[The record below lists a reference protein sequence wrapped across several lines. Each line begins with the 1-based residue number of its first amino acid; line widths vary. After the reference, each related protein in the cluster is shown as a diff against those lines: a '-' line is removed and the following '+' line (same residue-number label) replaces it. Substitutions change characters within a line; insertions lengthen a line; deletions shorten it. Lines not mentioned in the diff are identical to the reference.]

1 MSSNHPIVVVGGG
14 TAGCT
19 VVSQLASSTTRE
31 IVLIEPGVLSGS
43 DDESR
48 FLNLLD
54 SESVNRDIMV
64 TLVDGAE
71 PVPYVQ
77 ARSLGGGS
85 AINGMLLTGE
95 APESVAELTRLAV
108 TEDMGPMSSALLASG
123 GRASRL
129 WWNGGRWN
137 PGRAVQHLV
146 EEGRVQHIREEITRI
161 DFGNGGASAVGTLES
176 SVELSHLVMC
186 AGALTTPALLLPM
199 KLGKL
204 NRDIGLGLQN
214 HPTITFTLRLRAA
227 ATAPF
232 DASAVMDHVASN
244 GAQLMAVAYER
255 ANGSDD
261 AHGLISVSLMNPVSR
276 GAVWLSDEGMQYDF
290 NMLAHE
296 QDKAAMRDGVR
307 WLLDLVRSPAFVAV
321 SDAVF
326 IDDGGTGTVLIDA
339 MKNQDLDIWI
349 QENLTLVSH
358 ATSSCSQAIDEN
370 GSLRGLSNVTIA
382 DASALPGIPSNTPA
396 ASVTMEASRIS
407 RLLAE
412 GLQ

>member
-31 IVLIEPGVLSGS
+31 IVLIEPGNLSGS

-48 FLNLLD
+48 FLTVLD
-54 SESVNRDIMV
+54 AATMKTDLMV
-64 TLVDGAE
+64 TLVDGGE
-71 PVPYVQ
+71 PTPYVQ
-77 ARSLGGGS
+77 AQSLGGGS
-85 AINGMLLTGE
+85 AVNGLLLTGD
-95 APESVAELTRLAV
+95 APESVAELTRVAV
-108 TEDMGPMSSALLASG
+108 AEDMGPMSLALLASG

-137 PGRAVQHLV
+137 PGRAVHHLV

-161 DFGNGGASAVGTLES
+161 DFGNGGASAVGTNS
-176 SVELSHLVMC
+176 TSVELSQLVMC
-186 AGALTTPALLLPM
+186 AGALSTPALLLPM

-214 HPTITFTLRLRAA
+214 HPTITFTLRLRSAVPS
-227 ATAPF
+227 PF
-232 DASAVMDHVASN
+232 DASVVMDHVASN

-255 ANGSDD
+255 ATGTDD
-261 AHGLISVSLMNPVSR
+261 AHGMISVSLMNPVSR
-276 GAVWLSDEGMQYDF
+276 GAVWSSDEGMQYDF

-296 QDKAAMRDGVR
+296 FDKAAMRDGVR
-307 WLLDLVRSPAFVAV
+307 WLLDLVRSPAFVGLAD
-321 SDAVF
+321 SVF
-326 IDDGGTGTVLIDA
+326 IDDGGTSTVLIDA
-339 MKNQDLDIWI
+339 MKNQELDVWI
-349 QENLTLVSH
+349 AEHLTLISH
-358 ATSSCSQAIDEN
+358 ATSSCSEAINEA

-382 DASALPGIPSNTPA
+382 DASALPGVPSNTPA
-396 ASVTMEASRIS
+396 ASVTMEALRIS
-407 RLLAE
+407 RLMAE

>member
-1 MSSNHPIVVVGGG
+1 
-14 TAGCT
+14 
-19 VVSQLASSTTRE
+19 
-31 IVLIEPGVLSGS
+31 
-43 DDESR
+43 
-48 FLNLLD
+48 
-54 SESVNRDIMV
+54 
-64 TLVDGAE
+64 
-71 PVPYVQ
+71 
-77 ARSLGGGS
+77 
-85 AINGMLLTGE
+85 
-95 APESVAELTRLAV
+95 
-108 TEDMGPMSSALLASG
+108 
-123 GRASRL
+123 
-129 WWNGGRWN
+129 
-137 PGRAVQHLV
+137 
-146 EEGRVQHIREEITRI
+146 
-161 DFGNGGASAVGTLES
+161 
-176 SVELSHLVMC
+176 
-186 AGALTTPALLLPM
+186 M

-214 HPTITFTLRLRAA
+214 HPTITFTLRLRAS

-261 AHGLISVSLMNPVSR
+261 SHGLISVSLMNPVSR

-321 SDAVF
+321 ADAVF

-339 MKNQDLDIWI
+339 MKNQDLDVWI

-358 ATSSCSQAIDEN
+358 ATSSCSQAIDDK
-370 GSLRGLSNVTIA
+370 GSLRGLTNVTIA
-382 DASALPGIPSNTPA
+382 DASALPSIPSNTPA